1 VSGVPRPQGNFDWA
15 PFNLVGIAMYYNKDA
30 FKRPGHRAGQH
41 LRTADKRLRG
51 PGEAG
56 YTPMA
61 MDSSA
66 IGINFAYRPVLDQ
79 MVDKQFDEL
88 DHFTVTGA
96 PGKAEELTTKDVV
109 WGSPRG
115 SSRPVTPTSR
125 RAWCC

>member
-1 VSGVPRPQGNFDWA
+1 
-15 PFNLVGIAMYYNKDA
+15 MYYNKDA
-30 FKRPGHRAGQH
+30 FKRAGV
-41 LRTADKRLRG
+41 TAPVSTFAQLISDCGALAK
-51 PGEAG
+51 AG

-66 IGINFAYRPVLDQ
+66 IGIDFPYRSVLEQ
-79 MVDKQFDEL
+79 MVQKQFDEL

-109 WGSPRG
+109 GGSPRG
-115 SSRPVTPTSR
+115 GSRPVTPMSR